1 MTATIHPALAALQ
14 GSDWLHLF
22 SYFLSVSLLT
32 VGGAIATSPDMYRVL
47 VGQQGW
53 LSPQQFN
60 QSVAIA
66 QAAPGPNV
74 LFIALIG
81 PQIGLNASQGLP
93 TWMVWAQ
100 CALAVACTMLGVL
113 LPSSILMLCTA
124 RWIFKHRE
132 HRALKAF
139 KQGLAPVVIGM
150 MLTTAY
156 VLASNH
162 GHPMQAPGLWLL
174 SVATALLVWRTRWHL
189 LWWLGAGAFV
199 GAMGWV

>member
-1 MTATIHPALAALQ
+1 MNAAL
-14 GSDWLHLF
+14 SAMHAADWWHLF
-22 SYFLSVSLLT
+22 GYFLSVSLLT

-47 VGQQGW
+47 VGQQAW
-53 LSPQQFN
+53 LTPLQFN
-60 QSVAIA
+60 NSVAIA

-81 PQIGLNASQGLP
+81 LQIGLNASQGLP
-93 TWMVWAQ
+93 LWQVWAH

-113 LPSSILMLCTA
+113 LPSSIVMLCTA

-132 HRALKAF
+132 HRVLKAF

-162 GHPMQAPGLWLL
+162 GNPTQAPGLWLL
-174 SVATALLVWRTRWHL
+174 SVATMLLVWRTRWHL
-189 LWWLGAGAFV
+189 LWWLGVGALV